1 MFDGLDKQLIDDFIK
16 KIIENNLANKNISF
30 EYDLTDYDNKRLIG
44 TTYDCPRGNAA
55 SEKWSDRVLSDT
67 FTLVDIITYK
77 ITIDMS
83 AKDPVYTNNY
93 AVILEPTI
101 HRLNIDQLGKLFNQP
116 AYFPKGINV
125 SIAHI
130 DNPSNATL
138 HVYERGV
145 GQTQACGTAAC
156 AVMALGHHLEKLT
169 SSAQIHQPGGSLNIS
184 WKGHGTDI
192 IMQGEACYV
201 FDGQWS

>member
-77 ITIDMS
+77 INANSNKIGHLMFQKYESKKIFGEDISTVNINNSISDFYS
-83 AKDPVYTNNY
+83 VDEYYSGIGVDVKNRHKAKSFFDDKRDHL
-93 AVILEPTI
+93 ARVILKKI
-101 HRLNIDQLGKLFNQP
+101 
-116 AYFPKGINV
+116 
-125 SIAHI
+125 
-130 DNPSNATL
+130 
-138 HVYERGV
+138 
-145 GQTQACGTAAC
+145 
-156 AVMALGHHLEKLT
+156 
-169 SSAQIHQPGGSLNIS
+169 
-184 WKGHGTDI
+184 
-192 IMQGEACYV
+192 
-201 FDGQWS
+201 